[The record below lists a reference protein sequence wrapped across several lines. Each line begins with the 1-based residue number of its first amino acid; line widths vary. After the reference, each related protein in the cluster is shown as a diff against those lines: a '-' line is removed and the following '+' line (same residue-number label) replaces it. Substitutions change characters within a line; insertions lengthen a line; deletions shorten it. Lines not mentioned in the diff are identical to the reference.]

1 MPRSSVFWSV
11 WRWPLAI
18 AALTI
23 VGLLA
28 ALLGGHGVWWWLSW
42 TTLLTPIAVALRYWP
57 LRVFFRGD

>member
-1 MPRSSVFWSV
+1 
-11 WRWPLAI
+11 
-18 AALTI
+18 LTI